1 MKTVKHRWLCWL
13 LSGVVAGAWAVPLA
27 WAHQPAQQVP
37 AQLRAVGLDQRLG
50 DAVPLDLQL
59 RDETGARVHLRDY
72 IHDQPVIL
80 TLVYTNC
87 PNLCPLVLDGLFRA
101 LRAISLTLGEDF
113 RMLTVSIDPH
123 DIPEQ
128 AAALQHRYLQRYKRA
143 GAAHGWHVLT
153 GDTDAI
159 QRLTE
164 AVGFRYTYDATQ
176 DQYAHASGIMILT
189 PQGVLARYI
198 FGVEYV
204 PRDLR
209 LALVEAAHGSIG
221 TPVDQ
226 LLLYCYHYDPQTGK
240 YGLVIMNVVRL
251 AGLLTVLSLGA
262 LMGVMLWRERRTGAA
277 STTQKAVD

>member
-1 MKTVKHRWLCWL
+1 MKAVTQRWLCWL
-13 LSGVVAGAWAVPLA
+13 LYGVAVGAWAVPCA

-37 AQLRAVGLDQRLG
+37 AQLRDVGLDQQLG
-50 DAVPLDLQL
+50 DTVPLDLRL

-72 IHDQPVIL
+72 FHDQPVIL
-80 TLVYTNC
+80 TLAYTNC

-101 LRAISLTLGEDF
+101 LRALSLTVGEDF
-113 RMLTVSIDPH
+113 RVLTVSIDPH
-123 DIPEQ
+123 DTPEQ
-128 AAALQHRYLQRYKRA
+128 AAALKHRYLQRYTRA
-143 GAAHGWHVLT
+143 SAVHGWHVLT
-153 GDTDAI
+153 GDADAI
-159 QRLTE
+159 QRLAQ
-164 AVGFRYTYDATQ
+164 AVGFRYTYDPTQ

-189 PQGVLARYI
+189 PPGVLARYM
-198 FGVEYV
+198 FGVEYA

-221 TPVDQ
+221 TPIDQ

-262 LMGVMLWRERRTGAA
+262 LMGVMLWRERRTGAE
-277 STTQKAVD
+277 STTQRAVD